1 MVTEALKP
9 YCTGGPRAH
18 FVSNI
23 DGTHLA
29 KTIADLSPETTM
41 FIIASKVYECVY
53 MCVYDVC
60 CVCARVLVRAY
71 IVCVCIHVRTWR
83 VCLSV
88 SKMNVHRRT
97 FGIAASF
104 NNECPLLWLTI
115 HSQWNKKPL
124 RARPSNVLPYAVVHA
139 MLRLSPFSFL
149 PRISFDNHLYI

>member
-1 MVTEALKP
+1 MVTEALRP

-41 FIIASKVYECVY
+41 FIIASKVCECVY

-60 CVCARVLVRAY
+60 CVCVRVRSYVRTL
-71 IVCVCIHVRTWR
+71 CVCVRTWC

-88 SKMNVHRRT
+88 
-97 FGIAASF
+97 
-104 NNECPLLWLTI
+104 CLLI
-115 HSQWNKKPL
+115 K
-124 RARPSNVLPYAVVHA
+124 
-139 MLRLSPFSFL
+139 
-149 PRISFDNHLYI
+149 